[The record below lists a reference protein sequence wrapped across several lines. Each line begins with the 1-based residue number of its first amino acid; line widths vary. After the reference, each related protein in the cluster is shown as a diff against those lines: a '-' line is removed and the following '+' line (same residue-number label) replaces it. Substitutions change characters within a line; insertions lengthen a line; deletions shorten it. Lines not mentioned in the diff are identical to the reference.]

1 MLVVG
6 ELINSSRK
14 AIAQAIADRNQAYIQ
29 DLARK
34 QAEAGA
40 DIIDV
45 NCGTSIG
52 EEEKVM
58 TWLVNS
64 VQEVVDVPL
73 CIDSPSA
80 EALAAGLAAHKGQ
93 ALVNS
98 ITAEKQRWA
107 EVLPLLQK
115 YKAKVIAL
123 CMDDG
128 GMPETVEDRLRVA
141 ERLVPGL
148 VEAGIPEDHIYLDP
162 LIKPLGVNS
171 QYGVEAL
178 ESVAALRQK
187 YPKVHAIC
195 GLSNV
200 SYGLPE
206 RRLLNRAFMVMCLTR
221 GMDAFIMDPL
231 DMPLMGLLRAATALY
246 GQDEYCLEYIAAARA
261 GKIKA

>member
-14 AIAQAIADRNQAYIQ
+14 AVAQAIAGRNKEYIQ
-29 DLARK
+29 ELARK
-34 QAEAGA
+34 QVEAGA
-40 DIIDV
+40 HIIDV

-52 EEEKVM
+52 EEDKVM
-58 TWLVNS
+58 TWLVTS

-80 EALAAGLAAHKGQ
+80 EALAAGLAVHKGQ
-93 ALVNS
+93 AMINS
-98 ITAEKQRWA
+98 ITAEKERWQ
-107 EVLPLLQK
+107 EVLPLVQK

-128 GMPETVEDRLRVA
+128 GMPESVEDRLRVA
-141 ERLVPGL
+141 GKLVPGL
-148 VEAGIPEDHIYLDP
+148 LEAGIPEDDIYLDP

-171 QYGVEAL
+171 RYGVEAL
-178 ESVAALRQK
+178 EAVAALKEK
-187 YPKVHAIC
+187 YPKVHTIC

-200 SYGLPE
+200 SFGLPE

-221 GMDAFIMDPL
+221 GMDAFILDPL
-231 DMPLMGLLRAATALY
+231 DTLLIGLLKAATALA

>member
-14 AIAQAIADRNQAYIQ
+14 AVAQAIAERNTEYIQ

-34 QAEAGA
+34 QVEAGA
-40 DIIDV
+40 HIIDV

-58 TWLVNS
+58 TWLVTS

-80 EALAAGLAAHKGQ
+80 GALAAGLAVHKGQ
-93 ALVNS
+93 AMINS
-98 ITAEKQRWA
+98 ITAEKDRWQ
-107 EVLPLLQK
+107 EVLPLVQK
-115 YKAKVIAL
+115 YKAKIIAL

-141 ERLVPGL
+141 GKLVPGL
-148 VEAGIPEDHIYLDP
+148 LEAGIPEDDIYLDP

-171 QYGVEAL
+171 RYGVEAL
-178 ESVAALRQK
+178 DAVAALKEK
-187 YPKVHAIC
+187 YPKVHTIC

-206 RRLLNRAFMVMCLTR
+206 RRLLNRAFMVMCLTK
-221 GMDAFIMDPL
+221 GMDAFILDPL
-231 DMPLMGLLRAATALY
+231 DGQLMGLLKAAVALA

-261 GKIKA
+261 GRIKA

>member
-14 AIAQAIADRNQAYIQ
+14 AVAQAIANRNKAYIQ

-34 QAEAGA
+34 QAAAGA
-40 DIIDV
+40 AIIDV

-58 TWLVNS
+58 AWLVDT

-80 EALAAGLAAHKGQ
+80 EALATGLAAHKGQ
-93 ALVNS
+93 AMINS
-98 ITAEKQRWA
+98 ITAEKERWA
-107 EVLPLLQK
+107 EVLPLVK
-115 YKAKVIAL
+115 EYKAKVIAL

-128 GMPETVEDRLRVA
+128 GMPESVADRLRVA
-141 ERLVPGL
+141 DKLVSGL
-148 VEAGIPEDHIYLDP
+148 VAAGVPADDIYLDP

-178 ESVAALRQK
+178 ESVAALKEK
-187 YPKVHAIC
+187 YPEVHSIC

-221 GMDAFIMDPL
+221 GMDAFILDPL
-231 DMPLMGLLRAATALY
+231 DIQLMGLLRAATALA
-246 GQDEYCLEYIAAARA
+246 GQDEFCLEYIAAARA